1 VAASKA
7 KLRKLLLRYYPPGII
22 LEYEHDGE
30 LMQRSVDLLDLSP
43 ETDAERLLDA
53 IFARESM
60 LRPSHREPLRA
71 LLAKLQTKL
80 SDARH
85 ADFELFKVLR
95 AHILPLTNCAF
106 NKNGDAFVTGSYDR
120 TCKVWDTASGEETH
134 TLEGHK
140 NVVYAVAFNNPFG
153 DKVITGSFDKTC
165 KLWDARTGE
174 LFYTLR
180 GHETEIVCL
189 GFDPSST
196 AIATGSMDASARL
209 WDVET
214 GRETCALRG
223 HTAEI
228 VSLSFSTSGNT
239 LLTGSF
245 DHDCRLW
252 DARAGSCVRVLEG
265 HRAEISAARFD
276 FASGAAASGS
286 MDRGVRL
293 WDLGERQGDVRLAG
307 PLGRGPGRVLR
318 RGRAQGGQRRRGRDG
333 ARVRRRVGRV
343 RARARRAPRGDFQG
357 FLQPARHAGAHGV
370 ERRDVQ
376 AVGRARGDV
385 RADPGGAH
393 GRDLLVRVQL
403 PGGQDHHREQGQH
416 VQDMDVRVR
425 VREKRVGCLLF
436 IVSTRRRTRYDDE
449 SARRERTIRG
459 ESRRS

>member
-1 VAASKA
+1 MHQRDYGGEGRFEQRARPAVAASKA
-7 KLRKLLLRYYPPGII
+7 KLRKFLLRYYPPGII

-43 ETDAERLLDA
+43 ETDAEHLLDA

-252 DARAGSCVRVLEG
+252 DARVGSCVRVLEG

-276 FASGAAASGS
+276 FASGAAVSGS

-293 WDLGERQGDVRLAG
+293 WDLGS
-307 PLGRGPGRVLR
+307 
-318 RGRAQGGQRRRGRDG
+318 GRATCVWQDHSDEVLDVCFDAAGRKVASAGGDGTARVYDVASGGTGSSSACSHSSQSLDVCSSSVGICAYG
-333 ARVRRRVGRV
+333 ARASKCMLCLVGKLTRGSC
-343 RARARRAPRGDFQG
+343 APY
-357 FLQPARHAGAHGV
+357 
-370 ERRDVQ
+370 
-376 AVGRARGDV
+376 
-385 RADPGGAH
+385 
-393 GRDLLVRVQL
+393 
-403 PGGQDHHREQGQH
+403 HHN
-416 VQDMDVRVR
+416 
-425 VREKRVGCLLF
+425 
-436 IVSTRRRTRYDDE
+436 
-449 SARRERTIRG
+449 
-459 ESRRS
+459 